1 MKKFLFVMLTIVLAI
16 GLTAPAFA
24 VHPSEPAEQ
33 VPLIGKAK
41 IELGGSI
48 RLRGDYRKD
57 LIGSNLGAI
66 AGNTF
71 TGLFAWADLTDWED
85 SAYDDFRAVLTNGI
99 GDLNAD
105 DVIDINDAVLAFI
118 DEGYSVSDA
127 IALADDL
134 DNLDLLSTILDGA
147 FPHSENNAYWDG
159 RVRVHLNAYVTD
171 NTMGRVQIESGST
184 DATDTYKWGCDGAHD
199 SSGVY
204 SGGGNCKKGELRIL
218 EAWIQHDFTSVPL
231 GFKVGHMPI
240 ILGRGLFVNHTK
252 FGDDALDVYM
262 KPADNITID
271 LVDIKHSE
279 GSTTSADDETDSY
292 SAIVNFTSDMINVG
306 GDFTWLRDKNFLG
319 FDEGADLYNL
329 GVRGDVDL
337 NMAKIYA
344 DVEFQFGDAKD
355 DASDIKLDFGGWAVV
370 AGADAKLGEVGLNAE
385 FGMGS
390 GLDEDKFVE
399 DFVTDGDANFDMFVT
414 SLSDTKKFTYVY
426 DYRMMTAALD
436 TNTGI
441 ANTTY
446 VKLGANSNVTP
457 DMKAGADVYWLR
469 ATQDVLQENNLG
481 WEVDGNLAYNIDK
494 NLQYFVEGGILFTG
508 DFYDKFD
515 EDGDADNAYV
525 VRHGIQLAF

>member
-1 MKKFLFVMLTIVLAI
+1 MKKFLFLMLTVVLAI

-57 LIGSNLGAI
+57 VIGSNLGAI
-66 AGNTF
+66 DGNVF
-71 TGLFAWADLTDWED
+71 TGIATWLDFTDWQD
-85 SAYDDFRAVLTNGI
+85 SDFDAFRMGLVNGLGDYNGDMSVDIDDA
-99 GDLNAD
+99 
-105 DVIDINDAVLAFI
+105 IDAFI
-118 DEGYSVSDA
+118 DLGFSAADA
-127 IALADDL
+127 AALADDL
-134 DNLDLLSTILDGA
+134 DTLELLDAVLDGA
-147 FPHSENNAYWDG
+147 FPHTENDAFWDG
-159 RVRVHLNAYVTD
+159 RVRIHLNAYVTD
-171 NTMGRVQIESGST
+171 NTMGRVQLESGSS
-184 DATDTYKWGCDGAHD
+184 DATDTYRWGCDGAHD
-199 SSGVY
+199 NSGVY

-218 EAWIQHDFTSVPL
+218 EAWIQHEFTSAPL

-240 ILGRGLFVNHTK
+240 ILGRGLFVNHTR

-279 GSTTSADDETDSY
+279 GVTSNADDETDSY
-292 SAIVNFTSDMINVG
+292 SAIVNFSSDMINIG
-306 GDFTWLRDKNFLG
+306 GDFTWLRDKDFLG

-329 GVRGDVDL
+329 GVRGDVNID
-337 NMAKIYA
+337 MAKIYA
-344 DVEFQFGDAKD
+344 DVEFQFGSAKD
-355 DASDIKLDFGGWAVV
+355 DTLDIDLSFGGWAVV

-390 GLDEDKFVE
+390 GLDEDKFVD
-399 DFVTDGDANFDMFVT
+399 DFLTDGDANFDMFVT
-414 SLSDTKKFTYVY
+414 SQSAIKKFTYVY

-446 VKLGANSNVTP
+446 VKIGADANVTP

-469 ATQDVLQENNLG
+469 ATQDVLKENNLG

-494 NLQYFVEGGILFTG
+494 NLQYFVEGGVLFTG

-515 EDGDADNAYV
+515 EEGDADNAYV
-525 VRHGIQLAF
+525 VRHGIQLSF

>member
-33 VPLIGKAK
+33 VPMIGNVK
-41 IELGGSI
+41 IQLGGSI

-57 LIGSNLGAI
+57 ILYANENAI
-66 AGNTF
+66 DMNIVT
-71 TGLFAWADLTDWED
+71 
-85 SAYDDFRAVLTNGI
+85 
-99 GDLNAD
+99 
-105 DVIDINDAVLAFI
+105 
-118 DEGYSVSDA
+118 SVSQWT
-127 IALADDL
+127 ADELDL
-134 DNLDLLSTILDGA
+134 DLDPEDWAAVWYDPMVDLMS
-147 FPHSENNAYWDG
+147 HEENRGYYDG
-159 RVRVHLNAYVTD
+159 RVRLFVNAYVTD
-171 NTMGRVQIESGST
+171 NTMGRVQLESGDQS
-184 DATDTYKWGCDGAHD
+184 DTYTWGCDGVGD
-199 SSGVY
+199 KSGVY
-204 SGGGNCKKGELRIL
+204 NGGGNCKQGQLSIL
-218 EAWIQHDFTSVPL
+218 EAWIKHDFTSVPL

-262 KPADNITID
+262 KLADNITLD

-279 GSTTSADDETDSY
+279 GSKSDADDETDSY
-292 SAIVNFTSDMINVG
+292 SAIINFTSDMINVG

-319 FDEGADLYNL
+319 FTEGANLYNL

-337 NMAKIYA
+337 DMAKIYA
-344 DVEFQFGDAKD
+344 DVEFQFGDAENKQSPSHPD
-355 DASDIKLDFGGWAVV
+355 PDLKLDFGGWAVV

-385 FGMGS
+385 FGIGS
-390 GLDEDKFVE
+390 GLDEDEFGE
-399 DFVTDGDANFDMFVT
+399 DLAMGDDLNFDMFVT

-436 TNTGI
+436 SNTGI

-446 VKLGANSNVTP
+446 VKVGANANVTP

-469 ATQDVLQENNLG
+469 ATQDVLNENNLG

-508 DFYDKFD
+508 DFYDNFA
-515 EDGDADNAYV
+515 EEGDADNAYV